1 MIQETKLLGCLA
13 QFALA
18 GTTQVLPT
26 PVGGPVVSGTY
37 IPTNDATDA
46 AVAALWVPL
55 GIITGWEPKVSS
67 SKVEIFGPSP
77 GTLTLKDLRE
87 TKFKREISI
96 TVSDCSN
103 VMWLAAARALGIT
116 SPRTGA
122 IGQYVPLTGGTVR
135 GWLKAQQY
143 NQDTNALENA
153 EQIWGTMVVTQKKAG
168 DDKNVEFDITFTQL
182 WSALNS
188 ANAA

>member
-18 GTTQVLPT
+18 GTTQVTPT
-26 PVGGPVVSGTY
+26 PSGGPVVSGSY
-37 IPTNDATDA
+37 IPDNAGVDSST
-46 AVAALWVPL
+46 AALWVPL
-55 GIITGWEPKVSS
+55 GIISGWEPKVSS

-77 GTLTLKDLRE
+77 GTLSLKDVRE

-96 TVSDCSN
+96 MVTDCSN
-103 VMWLAAARALGIT
+103 IMWLAAARALGIT

-122 IGQYVPLTGGTVR
+122 IGQYVPLTSGTIR
-135 GWLKAQQY
+135 GWIKAQQY

-153 EQIWGTMVVTQKKAG
+153 EQVWGTMVVTQKKAG
-168 DDKNVEFDITFTQL
+168 DDKNVEFDISFTQL

-188 ANAA
+188 ANGA